1 MVGGRGDSGTGSVP
15 QPDSFNVEA
24 YLDAANRLERAM
36 DTQIQI
42 LEGIDNKAEHATRL
56 IALLIGI
63 VFSVISLVTQIGRTP
78 LSPRSFFVLVA
89 FGLGIT
95 GLLVA
100 MGTAIITYLG
110 SQYKIGLHD
119 DVGWILSDAS
129 YAIQMPEHI
138 RNVLGTYAYVIG
150 QNRRVIVSNI
160 FWFRL
165 TLLFLLYGMMF
176 IALSGFLYV
185 GGFEAPLPRWAV
197 VLTAV
202 VGVGIGYYILT
213 GTFLPFQE
221 VRGPD
226 E

>member
-1 MVGGRGDSGTGSVP
+1 MASGDGDPGT
-15 QPDSFNVEA
+15 DSTARAGPFDDEA

-78 LSPRSFFVLVA
+78 LSPPSFAVIGA
-89 FGLGIT
+89 FGLGVT

-100 MGTAIITYLG
+100 MGTAIITYLS

-119 DVGWILSDAS
+119 DVGAILSDPS
-129 YAIQMPEHI
+129 YAIRMPEHL
-138 RNVLGTYAYVIG
+138 RNVLGTYAFVIG
-150 QNRRVIVSNI
+150 QNRRVNESNI

-165 TLLFLLYGMMF
+165 TLLFLLYGVLF
-176 IALSGFLYV
+176 IALSGFRYV
-185 GGFEAPLPRWAV
+185 GGFDSPRPRDAV
-197 VLTAV
+197 VLAALAC
-202 VGVGIGYYILT
+202 VGVGYYILT

-221 VRGPD
+221 GRELD